1 MKTEKQTA
9 MAAAEFAERWKS
21 RGYERASRNPSGL
34 TCSQIEN
41 SSY

>member
-1 MKTEKQTA
+1 MKTEKQMA
-9 MAAAEFAERWKS
+9 MLNLQSGGKAEDMK
-21 RGYERASRNPSGL
+21 GASRNPSGL